1 METYMQML
9 GRLAKN
15 ASREVAKLGTK
26 AKNRGLLAVANELV
40 EERKLIL
47 QENAKDI
54 EAAKA
59 KGVKQSLIDRL
70 ALTEQRIEDMAEG
83 LRQIAALD
91 DPIGE
96 VLGMKTRPNGL
107 RIGKK
112 RVPLGV
118 VGIIYESRPNV
129 TADAFGLCFKTGNA
143 VILRGGSDAIHSNQ
157 AITRAI
163 KEGLRKEKLSQDL
176 ILLVEDTSREVVNE
190 MMKMHGWIDVLI
202 PRGGA
207 GLIANVVANSTVP
220 VIETGTGNCHV
231 YVDETADI
239 KMATDIIENAK
250 TQRLGVCNACE
261 SLVIHSKIADVAL
274 PKIVTRLKEH
284 GVEIRGDER
293 AQAISLE
300 LAKQM
305 FPGYQ
310 ALVVTHTDGHNESGN
325 IHTHIVINSVR
336 KTAVERQPYM
346 DKPHEEAAGY
356 KHRSTDKFMNAFKKT
371 VMDRCQQEG
380 LHQIDLLAP
389 AERKITQ
396 KEYQAQKHGQ
406 QKLNEINQK
415 IIEDGLKP
423 TSTVFLTQKEYLR
436 NAIDECA
443 ATSNSFDEFQ
453 SKLLEQ
459 FQISVIEHR
468 GRYSYLHPDRQK
480 RITERALGTRYG
492 KEHLE
497 QTFLRKDPL
506 AILYVRSHLRLVVNL
521 QTNVK
526 AMQSPAYAHRVKLS
540 NLQQMANT
548 IIYVQEHGFDTQSD
562 LKNTL
567 LASKQELKEMQTQ
580 FAQHRS
586 DLRTLNDQIRYTGQ
600 YYANKEVYSQ
610 FSNAKYKGKYRKEHA
625 KEIQKYEEARDWLR
639 SFYQDGKMTSLKTLT
654 LQKEKLQQQI
664 ASEEEAI
671 SSLKEKLKDLDTAD
685 QNVDAILQMQ
695 IPEPVRSKTKN
706 LER

>member
-1 METYMQML
+1 MAIVKHIKS
-9 GRLAKN
+9 RN
-15 ASREVAKLGTK
+15 ANYSA
-26 AKNRGLLAVANELV
+26 AINYLLF
-40 EERKLIL
+40 
-47 QENAKDI
+47 
-54 EAAKA
+54 
-59 KGVKQSLIDRL
+59 
-70 ALTEQRIEDMAEG
+70 EDDE
-83 LRQIAALD
+83 
-91 DPIGE
+91 
-96 VLGMKTRPNGL
+96 KT
-107 RIGKK
+107 GKK
-112 RVPLGV
+112 IVD
-118 VGIIYESRPNV
+118 ESGRS
-129 TADAFGLCFKTGNA
+129 
-143 VILRGGSDAIHSNQ
+143 I
-157 AITRAI
+157 
-163 KEGLRKEKLSQDL
+163 LRKEFYMDGLNCDPMSFDKECEL
-176 ILLVEDTSREVVNE
+176 TNAHFHKNKKRE
-190 MMKMHGWIDVLI
+190 
-202 PRGGA
+202 
-207 GLIANVVANSTVP
+207 
-220 VIETGTGNCHV
+220 
-231 YVDETADI
+231 DI
-239 KMATDIIENAK
+239 KSHHYII
-250 TQRLGVCNACE
+250 
-261 SLVIHSKIADVAL
+261 SYDPADVTENGL
-274 PKIVTRLKEH
+274 T
-284 GVEIRGDER
+284 GER

-325 IHTHIVINSVR
+325 IH
-336 KTAVERQPYM
+336 
-346 DKPHEEAAGY
+346 
-356 KHRSTDKFMNAFKKT
+356 KFMNAFKKT

-396 KEYQAQKHGQ
+396 KEYMSQKHGQ
-406 QKLNEINQK
+406 QKLDEINQK

-480 RITERALGTRYG
+480 RISERALGTRYG

-506 AILYVRSHLRLVVNL
+506 AILYVRSHLCLVVNL

-586 DLRTLNDQIRYTGQ
+586 DLRILNDQIRYTGQ

-695 IPEPVRSKTKN
+695 IPEPVKSKTKD

>member
-1 METYMQML
+1 MAIVKHIKSRNANYSAAINYLLFEHDEKTGKKIVDESGRSIMRKEFYMDGLNCDPMSFDKECEL
-9 GRLAKN
+9 TNAHFHKN
-15 ASREVAKLGTK
+15 KKRE
-26 AKNRGLLAVANELV
+26 
-40 EERKLIL
+40 
-47 QENAKDI
+47 DI
-54 EAAKA
+54 KSHHYIISYDPAD
-59 KGVKQSLIDRL
+59 V
-70 ALTEQRIEDMAEG
+70 TE
-83 LRQIAALD
+83 
-91 DPIGE
+91 
-96 VLGMKTRPNGL
+96 NGL
-107 RIGKK
+107 
-112 RVPLGV
+112 
-118 VGIIYESRPNV
+118 
-129 TADAFGLCFKTGNA
+129 TG
-143 VILRGGSDAIHSNQ
+143 
-157 AITRAI
+157 
-163 KEGLRKEKLSQDL
+163 
-176 ILLVEDTSREVVNE
+176 
-190 MMKMHGWIDVLI
+190 
-202 PRGGA
+202 
-207 GLIANVVANSTVP
+207 
-220 VIETGTGNCHV
+220 
-231 YVDETADI
+231 
-239 KMATDIIENAK
+239 
-250 TQRLGVCNACE
+250 
-261 SLVIHSKIADVAL
+261 
-274 PKIVTRLKEH
+274 
-284 GVEIRGDER
+284 ER

-356 KHRSTDKFMNAFKKT
+356 KHRSTDKFMNTFKKT

-396 KEYQAQKHGQ
+396 KEYMA
-406 QKLNEINQK
+406 
-415 IIEDGLKP
+415 
-423 TSTVFLTQKEYLR
+423 QKEYLR

-459 FQISVIEHR
+459 FQISVIDHR

-480 RITERALGTRYG
+480 RITERVLGTRYG

-506 AILYVRSHLRLVVNL
+506 TILYVRSHLRLVVNL

-580 FAQHRS
+580 FTQHRS
-586 DLRTLNDQIRYTGQ
+586 DLRILNDQI
-600 YYANKEVYSQ
+600 
-610 FSNAKYKGKYRKEHA
+610 SNLVVE
-625 KEIQKYEEARDWLR
+625 
-639 SFYQDGKMTSLKTLT
+639 TSSTHRLT
-654 LQKEKLQQQI
+654 NN
-664 ASEEEAI
+664 S
-671 SSLKEKLKDLDTAD
+671 
-685 QNVDAILQMQ
+685 V
-695 IPEPVRSKTKN
+695 
-706 LER
+706 

>member
-1 METYMQML
+1 MAIVKHIKS
-9 GRLAKN
+9 RN
-15 ASREVAKLGTK
+15 ANYSA
-26 AKNRGLLAVANELV
+26 AINSLLF
-40 EERKLIL
+40 
-47 QENAKDI
+47 
-54 EAAKA
+54 
-59 KGVKQSLIDRL
+59 
-70 ALTEQRIEDMAEG
+70 EDDE
-83 LRQIAALD
+83 
-91 DPIGE
+91 
-96 VLGMKTRPNGL
+96 KT
-107 RIGKK
+107 GKK
-112 RVPLGV
+112 IVD
-118 VGIIYESRPNV
+118 ESGRS
-129 TADAFGLCFKTGNA
+129 
-143 VILRGGSDAIHSNQ
+143 I
-157 AITRAI
+157 
-163 KEGLRKEKLSQDL
+163 LRKEFYMDGLSCDPMSFDKECEL
-176 ILLVEDTSREVVNE
+176 TNAHFHKNKKRE
-190 MMKMHGWIDVLI
+190 
-202 PRGGA
+202 
-207 GLIANVVANSTVP
+207 
-220 VIETGTGNCHV
+220 
-231 YVDETADI
+231 DI
-239 KMATDIIENAK
+239 KSHHYII
-250 TQRLGVCNACE
+250 
-261 SLVIHSKIADVAL
+261 SYDPADVTENGL
-274 PKIVTRLKEH
+274 TGK
-284 GVEIRGDER
+284 R

-325 IHTHIVINSVR
+325 IHTHIIINSVR
-336 KTAVERQPYM
+336 KTAVERRPYM

-396 KEYQAQKHGQ
+396 KEYMSQKHGQ
-406 QKLNEINQK
+406 QKLDEINQK

-506 AILYVRSHLRLVVNL
+506 VILYVKSHLRLVVNL

-526 AMQSPAYAHRVKLS
+526 AMQSPVYAHRVKLS

-580 FAQHRS
+580 VAQHRS
-586 DLRTLNDQIRYTGQ
+586 DLRILNNQIRYTGQ

-610 FSNAKYKGKYRKEHA
+610 FSKAKYKGKYRKEHA
-625 KEIQKYEEARDWLR
+625 KEIQKYEEARNWLR

-664 ASEEEAI
+664 GSCSDKERRNPC
-671 SSLKEKLKDLDTAD
+671 LKLHPSCNEQSNRYPHREDNGAD
-685 QNVDAILQMQ
+685 NSRYRQ
-695 IPEPVRSKTKN
+695 S
-706 LER
+706 

>member
-1 METYMQML
+1 MAIVKHIKS
-9 GRLAKN
+9 RN
-15 ASREVAKLGTK
+15 ANYSA
-26 AKNRGLLAVANELV
+26 AINYLLFEHD
-40 EERKLIL
+40 E
-47 QENAKDI
+47 
-54 EAAKA
+54 
-59 KGVKQSLIDRL
+59 
-70 ALTEQRIEDMAEG
+70 
-83 LRQIAALD
+83 
-91 DPIGE
+91 
-96 VLGMKTRPNGL
+96 KT
-107 RIGKK
+107 GKK
-112 RVPLGV
+112 IVD
-118 VGIIYESRPNV
+118 ESGRS
-129 TADAFGLCFKTGNA
+129 
-143 VILRGGSDAIHSNQ
+143 I
-157 AITRAI
+157 
-163 KEGLRKEKLSQDL
+163 LRKEFYMDGLNCDPMSFDKECEL
-176 ILLVEDTSREVVNE
+176 TNAHFYKNKKRE
-190 MMKMHGWIDVLI
+190 
-202 PRGGA
+202 
-207 GLIANVVANSTVP
+207 
-220 VIETGTGNCHV
+220 
-231 YVDETADI
+231 DI
-239 KMATDIIENAK
+239 KSHHYII
-250 TQRLGVCNACE
+250 
-261 SLVIHSKIADVAL
+261 SYDPADVTENGL
-274 PKIVTRLKEH
+274 TGK
-284 GVEIRGDER
+284 R

-356 KHRSTDKFMNAFKKT
+356 KHRSTDKFMSTFKKT

-396 KEYQAQKHGQ
+396 KEYMA
-406 QKLNEINQK
+406 
-415 IIEDGLKP
+415 
-423 TSTVFLTQKEYLR
+423 QKEYLR

-459 FQISVIEHR
+459 FQISVIDHR

-492 KEHLE
+492 KQHLE

-580 FAQHRS
+580 FTQHRS
-586 DLRTLNDQIRYTGQ
+586 DLRILNDQI
-600 YYANKEVYSQ
+600 
-610 FSNAKYKGKYRKEHA
+610 SNLVVE
-625 KEIQKYEEARDWLR
+625 
-639 SFYQDGKMTSLKTLT
+639 TSSTHRLT
-654 LQKEKLQQQI
+654 NN
-664 ASEEEAI
+664 S
-671 SSLKEKLKDLDTAD
+671 
-685 QNVDAILQMQ
+685 V
-695 IPEPVRSKTKN
+695 
-706 LER
+706 

>member
-1 METYMQML
+1 MAIVKHIKS
-9 GRLAKN
+9 RN
-15 ASREVAKLGTK
+15 ANYSA
-26 AKNRGLLAVANELV
+26 AINYLLFEHD
-40 EERKLIL
+40 E
-47 QENAKDI
+47 
-54 EAAKA
+54 
-59 KGVKQSLIDRL
+59 
-70 ALTEQRIEDMAEG
+70 
-83 LRQIAALD
+83 
-91 DPIGE
+91 
-96 VLGMKTRPNGL
+96 KT
-107 RIGKK
+107 GKK
-112 RVPLGV
+112 IVD
-118 VGIIYESRPNV
+118 ESGRS
-129 TADAFGLCFKTGNA
+129 
-143 VILRGGSDAIHSNQ
+143 I
-157 AITRAI
+157 
-163 KEGLRKEKLSQDL
+163 LRKEFYMDGLNCDPMSFDKECEL
-176 ILLVEDTSREVVNE
+176 TNAHFHKNKKRE
-190 MMKMHGWIDVLI
+190 
-202 PRGGA
+202 
-207 GLIANVVANSTVP
+207 
-220 VIETGTGNCHV
+220 
-231 YVDETADI
+231 DI
-239 KMATDIIENAK
+239 KSHHYII
-250 TQRLGVCNACE
+250 
-261 SLVIHSKIADVAL
+261 SYDPADVTENGL
-274 PKIVTRLKEH
+274 TGK
-284 GVEIRGDER
+284 R

-336 KTAVERQPYM
+336 KTAVERQSYM

-356 KHRSTDKFMNAFKKT
+356 KHRSTDKFMSTFKKT

-396 KEYQAQKHGQ
+396 KEYMA
-406 QKLNEINQK
+406 
-415 IIEDGLKP
+415 
-423 TSTVFLTQKEYLR
+423 QKEYLR

-459 FQISVIEHR
+459 FQISVIDHR

-506 AILYVRSHLRLVVNL
+506 TILYVRSHLRLVVNL

-586 DLRTLNDQIRYTGQ
+586 DLRILNDQIRYTGQ

-610 FSNAKYKGKYRKEHA
+610 FSKAKYKGKYWKEHA
-625 KEIQKYEEARDWLR
+625 KEIQKYEEARNWLR

-695 IPEPVRSKTKN
+695 IPEPVRSKTKD

>member
-1 METYMQML
+1 MAIVKHIKS
-9 GRLAKN
+9 RN
-15 ASREVAKLGTK
+15 ANYSA
-26 AKNRGLLAVANELV
+26 AINYLLFEHD
-40 EERKLIL
+40 E
-47 QENAKDI
+47 
-54 EAAKA
+54 
-59 KGVKQSLIDRL
+59 
-70 ALTEQRIEDMAEG
+70 
-83 LRQIAALD
+83 
-91 DPIGE
+91 
-96 VLGMKTRPNGL
+96 KT
-107 RIGKK
+107 GKK
-112 RVPLGV
+112 IVD
-118 VGIIYESRPNV
+118 ESGRS
-129 TADAFGLCFKTGNA
+129 
-143 VILRGGSDAIHSNQ
+143 I
-157 AITRAI
+157 
-163 KEGLRKEKLSQDL
+163 LRKEFYMDGLNCDPMSFDKECEL
-176 ILLVEDTSREVVNE
+176 TNAHFHKNKKRE
-190 MMKMHGWIDVLI
+190 
-202 PRGGA
+202 
-207 GLIANVVANSTVP
+207 
-220 VIETGTGNCHV
+220 
-231 YVDETADI
+231 DI
-239 KMATDIIENAK
+239 KSHHYII
-250 TQRLGVCNACE
+250 
-261 SLVIHSKIADVAL
+261 SYDPADVTENGL
-274 PKIVTRLKEH
+274 T
-284 GVEIRGDER
+284 GER

-356 KHRSTDKFMNAFKKT
+356 KHRSTDKFMSTFKKT

-396 KEYQAQKHGQ
+396 KEYMA
-406 QKLNEINQK
+406 
-415 IIEDGLKP
+415 
-423 TSTVFLTQKEYLR
+423 QKEYLR

-459 FQISVIEHR
+459 FQISVIDHR

-492 KEHLE
+492 KEYLE

-580 FAQHRS
+580 FTQHRS
-586 DLRTLNDQIRYTGQ
+586 DLRILNDQI
-600 YYANKEVYSQ
+600 
-610 FSNAKYKGKYRKEHA
+610 SNLVVE
-625 KEIQKYEEARDWLR
+625 
-639 SFYQDGKMTSLKTLT
+639 TSSTHRLT
-654 LQKEKLQQQI
+654 NN
-664 ASEEEAI
+664 S
-671 SSLKEKLKDLDTAD
+671 
-685 QNVDAILQMQ
+685 V
-695 IPEPVRSKTKN
+695 
-706 LER
+706 

>member
-1 METYMQML
+1 MAIVKHIKS
-9 GRLAKN
+9 RN
-15 ASREVAKLGTK
+15 ANYSA
-26 AKNRGLLAVANELV
+26 AINYLLFEHD
-40 EERKLIL
+40 E
-47 QENAKDI
+47 
-54 EAAKA
+54 
-59 KGVKQSLIDRL
+59 
-70 ALTEQRIEDMAEG
+70 
-83 LRQIAALD
+83 
-91 DPIGE
+91 
-96 VLGMKTRPNGL
+96 KT
-107 RIGKK
+107 GKK
-112 RVPLGV
+112 IVD
-118 VGIIYESRPNV
+118 ESGRS
-129 TADAFGLCFKTGNA
+129 
-143 VILRGGSDAIHSNQ
+143 I
-157 AITRAI
+157 
-163 KEGLRKEKLSQDL
+163 LRKEFYMD
-176 ILLVEDTSREVVNE
+176 
-190 MMKMHGWIDVLI
+190 
-202 PRGGA
+202 
-207 GLIANVVANSTVP
+207 GL
-220 VIETGTGNCHV
+220 NCDPMSFDKECELTNAHFHKNKKH
-231 YVDETADI
+231 EDI
-239 KMATDIIENAK
+239 KSHHYII
-250 TQRLGVCNACE
+250 
-261 SLVIHSKIADVAL
+261 SYDPADVTENGL
-274 PKIVTRLKEH
+274 TGK
-284 GVEIRGDER
+284 R

-336 KTAVERQPYM
+336 KTAVERQTYM

-356 KHRSTDKFMNAFKKT
+356 KHRSTDKFMNTFKKT
-371 VMDRCQQEG
+371 VMDRCLQEG

-396 KEYQAQKHGQ
+396 KEYMAQKHDQ

-459 FQISVIEHR
+459 FQISVIDHR

-506 AILYVRSHLRLVVNL
+506 TILYVRSHLRLVVNL

-586 DLRTLNDQIRYTGQ
+586 DLRILNDQIRYTGQ
-600 YYANKEVYSQ
+600 YYATKEVYSQ

-695 IPEPVRSKTKN
+695 IPEPVRSKTKD

>member
-1 METYMQML
+1 MAIVKHIKS
-9 GRLAKN
+9 RN
-15 ASREVAKLGTK
+15 ANYSA
-26 AKNRGLLAVANELV
+26 AINYLLF
-40 EERKLIL
+40 
-47 QENAKDI
+47 
-54 EAAKA
+54 
-59 KGVKQSLIDRL
+59 
-70 ALTEQRIEDMAEG
+70 EDDE
-83 LRQIAALD
+83 
-91 DPIGE
+91 
-96 VLGMKTRPNGL
+96 KT
-107 RIGKK
+107 GKK
-112 RVPLGV
+112 IVD
-118 VGIIYESRPNV
+118 ESGRS
-129 TADAFGLCFKTGNA
+129 
-143 VILRGGSDAIHSNQ
+143 I
-157 AITRAI
+157 
-163 KEGLRKEKLSQDL
+163 LRKEFYMDGLSCDPMSFDKECEL
-176 ILLVEDTSREVVNE
+176 TNAHFHKNKKRE
-190 MMKMHGWIDVLI
+190 
-202 PRGGA
+202 
-207 GLIANVVANSTVP
+207 
-220 VIETGTGNCHV
+220 
-231 YVDETADI
+231 DI
-239 KMATDIIENAK
+239 KSHHYII
-250 TQRLGVCNACE
+250 
-261 SLVIHSKIADVAL
+261 SYDPADVTENGL
-274 PKIVTRLKEH
+274 T
-284 GVEIRGDER
+284 GER

-336 KTAVERQPYM
+336 MTAVERQPYM

-396 KEYQAQKHGQ
+396 KEYMSQKHGQ
-406 QKLNEINQK
+406 QKLDEINQK

-506 AILYVRSHLRLVVNL
+506 VILYVRSHLRLVVNL

-586 DLRTLNDQIRYTGQ
+586 DLRILNDQMPYDCVLKPGEVARIPLGFGLIIPDGFAGYVFPRSSMAAKGLVCELPPIDSGYRGEIHAIISNVSTSSQIIHKDTRVGQLVITPVVIADFVLDLGEERGTG
-600 YYANKEVYSQ
+600 AFGSTGE
-610 FSNAKYKGKYRKEHA
+610 
-625 KEIQKYEEARDWLR
+625 
-639 SFYQDGKMTSLKTLT
+639 
-654 LQKEKLQQQI
+654 
-664 ASEEEAI
+664 
-671 SSLKEKLKDLDTAD
+671 
-685 QNVDAILQMQ
+685 
-695 IPEPVRSKTKN
+695 
-706 LER
+706 